1 MTPAA
6 TGSRSRRSG
15 REGALLNEA
24 QMESLVRTIDLGSIN
39 AAARELFIS
48 PPSLHQRLGTLEAEL
63 GCTLLERCP
72 RGVRPT
78 AEGTRMY
85 AACVACLEQLA
96 AARHD
101 IARLRDENALHEV
114 RIGVTWRPSLHT
126 YYAIEELHA
135 SHSNLAVSAVKV
147 TEKPL
152 VSALL
157 DGGIDLFES
166 PRLAE
171 DPAGLAF
178 WPFGEDAYRCV
189 CGPDSRWA
197 SLDLVTLPMLEGV
210 TVYAGSDYRDYRSY
224 RTCAAVQRLC
234 ARDNFKATAFPT
246 ERIVAD
252 CMSGTAVVLF
262 PSSRAN
268 DLCPPLVHVPLDIP
282 LAEFG
287 AYTRERP
294 TEGELVVVEALRTQA
309 LK

>member
-1 MTPAA
+1 
-6 TGSRSRRSG
+6 
-15 REGALLNEA
+15 
-24 QMESLVRTIDLGSIN
+24 
-39 AAARELFIS
+39 
-48 PPSLHQRLGTLEAEL
+48 
-63 GCTLLERCP
+63 
-72 RGVRPT
+72 
-78 AEGTRMY
+78 
-85 AACVACLEQLA
+85 
-96 AARHD
+96 
-101 IARLRDENALHEV
+101 
-114 RIGVTWRPSLHT
+114 
-126 YYAIEELHA
+126 
-135 SHSNLAVSAVKV
+135 
-147 TEKPL
+147 
-152 VSALL
+152 
-157 DGGIDLFES
+157 
-166 PRLAE
+166 
-171 DPAGLAF
+171 
-178 WPFGEDAYRCV
+178 
-189 CGPDSRWA
+189 
-197 SLDLVTLPMLEGV
+197 MLEGV

>member
-85 AACVACLEQLA
+85 TACVACLEQLA

-157 DGGIDLFES
+157 GGGH
-166 PRLAE
+166 R
-171 DPAGLAF
+171 
-178 WPFGEDAYRCV
+178 
-189 CGPDSRWA
+189 
-197 SLDLVTLPMLEGV
+197 
-210 TVYAGSDYRDYRSY
+210 
-224 RTCAAVQRLC
+224 
-234 ARDNFKATAFPT
+234 
-246 ERIVAD
+246 
-252 CMSGTAVVLF
+252 
-262 PSSRAN
+262 
-268 DLCPPLVHVPLDIP
+268 PP
-282 LAEFG
+282 G
-287 AYTRERP
+287 RP
-294 TEGELVVVEALRTQA
+294 TSWLRTPQA
-309 LK
+309 SPSGRSARTLTAASAGPTAAGQVSTW